1 MLSGLFK
8 GGMKGPSVAGMG
20 SMFGMGAV
28 ASGGTKA
35 AGGAGKKVASNIA
48 KAGGKTAAK
57 GVGKSML
64 KKIPIVGTLAGIGF
78 GISRAMQGD
87 FTGAAMEVASGLAAN
102 IPGAGTAVSAAIDVG
117 LVGRDIYK
125 NQSRGNIDSTVKEV
139 GQLADNQQ
147 SLEMKKIKLME
158 SNLNIQQKLLEQR
171 ANINI
176 NGSKVNDVLDTAR
189 TNVAV

>member
-1 MLSGLFK
+1 GIIDAGLI
-8 GGMKGPSVAGMG
+8 
-20 SMFGMGAV
+20 
-28 ASGGTKA
+28 T
-35 AGGAGKKVASNIA
+35 
-48 KAGGKTAAK
+48 
-57 GVGKSML
+57 
-64 KKIPIVGTLAGIGF
+64 
-78 GISRAMQGD
+78 
-87 FTGAAMEVASGLAAN
+87 
-102 IPGAGTAVSAAIDVG
+102 
-117 LVGRDIYK
+117 RDIVK
-125 NQSRGNIDSTVKEV
+125 GQSRGNIDSTVKEV